1 MMSFTSLASCSSLR
15 RVSMAALTTGKGVVC
30 SNILIMVEDCYGM
43 FLWMCVNML
52 LSKISWGVKINW
64 RR

>member
-1 MMSFTSLASCSSLR
+1 
-15 RVSMAALTTGKGVVC
+15 MAALTTGKGVVC